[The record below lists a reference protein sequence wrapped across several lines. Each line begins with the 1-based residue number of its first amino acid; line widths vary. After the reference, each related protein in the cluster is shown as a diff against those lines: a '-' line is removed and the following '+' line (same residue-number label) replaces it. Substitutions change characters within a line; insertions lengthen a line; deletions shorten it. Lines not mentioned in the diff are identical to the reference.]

1 MDYYR
6 LLFTQRALKDL
17 ANIVGY
23 IAEDDDEAAS
33 RFGAA
38 LLDHVDLLK
47 RFPRMGTITRKR
59 SPVRR
64 LVHAP
69 ILVYYQFHAATGLVE
84 ILHFRHGSRKP
95 KKL

>member
-1 MDYYR
+1 VDYYR
-6 LLFTQRALKDL
+6 LLFTQRALNEL

-23 IAEDDDEAAS
+23 IAEDDDEAGS

-47 RFPRMGTITRKR
+47 RFPRMGTVTRKR

-69 ILVYYQFHAATGLVE
+69 ILVYYRIREAKGLVE
-84 ILHFRHGSRKP
+84 ILPFRHGSRKP
-95 KKL
+95 KTF